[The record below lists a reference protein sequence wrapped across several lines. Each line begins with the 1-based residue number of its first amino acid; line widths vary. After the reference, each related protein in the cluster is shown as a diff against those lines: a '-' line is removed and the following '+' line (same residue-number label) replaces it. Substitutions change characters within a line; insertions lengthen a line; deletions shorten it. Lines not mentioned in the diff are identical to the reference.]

1 MVTYGYFRRDEIRK
15 GWLCFQEDFRM
26 SVTMEDVRNAVAD
39 ALRDVGHGN
48 ELFVRDVREGRQD
61 DGPFM
66 VGALAAAR
74 LYEGNGA

>member
-1 MVTYGYFRRDEIRK
+1 
-15 GWLCFQEDFRM
+15 M
-26 SVTMEDVRNAVAD
+26 SVTMEDVRNSVAD